1 MNDITSSGIGTTLQE
16 FQLSSQSIK
25 SKSSKEWGLAI
36 SKYIDTTIQSGYGG
50 YYFNRN
56 ARYRANRN
64 AANGKV
70 NMQRFQDLLEFN
82 GKTNYA
88 NINWQSIKIINR
100 IVSGLVGRWMNK
112 YERINVTATDPLSIK
127 DKKEQYDQIEFLME
141 NRKQLEELEAQS
153 GVQMVPKDMDI
164 PADKEEL
171 NLWVTQFQR
180 LPEEILYESGI
191 NDILSA
197 NGWFDTNKDLALHD
211 SVEVGFVG
219 TYTWMDE
226 TGVIHVERVY
236 PENAIY
242 SWSQKNDFS
251 DTSWRGRINGIKI
264 SELRRRYGKEFNP
277 TDPLALTEEQLFQ
290 IAGTSKEYQYSD
302 KVTWNIAYNNMYLR
316 PYDEY
321 NVDAIEF
328 EIKTVDGEGFTKVV
342 TKKNKSTF
350 LKKGLPAKP
359 TDNEIPVHD
368 TNINIYRGVY
378 LRSTQ
383 TLLEWGLKKNMIR
396 PQDPKEIGNAEFS
409 YSFYMYQNYEMRNVA
424 VPEKIE
430 EPTDQMILARLK
442 MQQLVAKMRPTGAA
456 YNIDALQEIDLG
468 LASGVSSPSDIQK
481 IYDQTGNLYY
491 RGRDAEGNP
500 IPVPV
505 QELANSGFLNQMKG
519 LIDLYQYHYQVLKDE
534 LGEDPALMAQAVTP
548 RVTQGN
554 VNTAQEIAEN
564 NTDYMYMAYSYVMS
578 DTAKKIACLL
588 KDSVEYGANVYR
600 GLIEK
605 ADVAGRIFGTRIELL
620 PTAQDLLRFESNIN
634 QYIAAQPDLILFV
647 DPMQLIRVAREDL
660 KMGET
665 LFRRAQRKMLIWQQQ
680 TAQQNQQATI
690 EGQIKSAQSAEQAK
704 QQTETIKGD
713 IDIQKV
719 KIQEESA
726 IKVSLAT
733 MFTSLMKDGAPVPS
747 NMQPLLNAYIEN
759 IMVPLTAQNEEQKQ
773 AIIQQMRQAQAE
785 AAEPEQ
791 QQQMEQQQG
800 AEMPKE
806 QQEPQIQ
813 SQAPVMAA

>member
-1 MNDITSSGIGTTLQE
+1 MNDVISSGTGTTLQE
-16 FQLSSQSIK
+16 FQLSSQSIQ

-56 ARYRANRN
+56 ARFRANRN

-100 IVSGLVGRWMNK
+100 IISGLVGRWMNK
-112 YERINVTATDPLSIK
+112 LERINVTATDPLSIK
-127 DKKEQYDQIEFLME
+127 DKKEQYDNIEFLME

-153 GVQMVPKDMDI
+153 GEQMIPKDIEI

-191 NDILSA
+191 NDILAA
-197 NGWFDTNKDLALHD
+197 NGWFDTNKELALHD
-211 SVEVGFVG
+211 SAQVGFVG

-226 TGVIHVERVY
+226 EGVIHVDRVY

-242 SWSQKNDFS
+242 SWSQRNDFG
-251 DTSWRGRINGIKI
+251 DTTWRGRIVSIKI
-264 SELRRRYGKEFNP
+264 SELRRRYGKQFNP
-277 TDPLALTEEQLFQ
+277 DNPLALTEEQLFQ

-328 EIKTVDGEGFTKVV
+328 EIKTVDGEAYTKVV
-342 TKKNKSTF
+342 TKKNKSTL

-359 TDNEIPVHD
+359 TDNEVAVHD

-430 EPTDQMILARLK
+430 EPADQMILARLK

-564 NTDYMYMAYSYVMS
+564 NTDYMYNAYSYVMA

-600 GLIEK
+600 AIIQK
-605 ADVAGRIFGTRIELL
+605 DDVSGRIFGTRIELL
-620 PTAQDLLRFESNIN
+620 PTAQDLLRFEANVN

-647 DPMQLIRVAREDL
+647 DPMQLMRVAKENLR
-660 KMGET
+660 MGEV
-665 LFRRAQRKMLIWQQQ
+665 LFRRAQKKMLLWQQE

-690 EGQIKSAQSAEQAK
+690 QGQIQSAQAAEQAK
-704 QQTETIKGD
+704 QQTESMKGD

-719 KIQEESA
+719 KVQEESA

-733 MFTSLMKDGAPVPS
+733 MFTSLLKDGGTVPS

-759 IMVPLTAQNEEQKQ
+759 IMVPLTVQNEEQKQ

-785 AAEPEQ
+785 ASETPQ

-800 AEMPKE
+800 AEMPTE
-806 QQEPQIQ
+806 EQEPQIQ
-813 SQAPVMAA
+813 SQQPIAA